1 MGARRAA
8 VVLLLLVLP
17 LGAAACGGGKKSSS
31 TTTTSASSPLDAVRA
46 AAEKTAKAG
55 SMQLAL
61 SAAATGSTT
70 IAVAGAGG
78 FDTTNHQGKLHLH
91 FSTSGISSTLDV
103 VLSGTDLYV
112 TSPLFSLTLPAGKSW
127 IKIDL
132 TKGAKAAGV
141 DLSSLLSQDPT
152 QALDAL
158 ENASTR
164 GRGRHRQARE
174 RRRDPL
180 HGHDQEDE
188 QLDEGRRRLQRLGR
202 PGRVH
207 PPRAHDDRRHLELQ
221 HRSRDRDVH
230 AVRLR
235 AAGDGH
241 RPAGAQTVDSNG
253 SIPGL
258 GG

>member
-8 VVLLLLVLP
+8 VVLLLLALP
-17 LGAAACGGGKKSSS
+17 FGAAACGGGKKSSS

-61 SAAATGSTT
+61 TAAATGSTT

-112 TSPLFSLTLPAGKSW
+112 SSPLFSLALPAGKSW
-127 IKIDL
+127 IKLDL
-132 TKGAKAAGV
+132 TKSAQAAGV

-158 ENASTR
+158 ESASTVVA
-164 GRGRHRQARE
+164 GRHRQARRASSRLTTRPRS
-174 RRRDPL
+174 RRRTA
-180 HGHDQEDE
+180 
-188 QLDEGRRRLQRLGR
+188 RRRPAASTTSGSATTGTSTACARR
-202 PGRVH
+202 SPA
-207 PPRAHDDRRHLELQ
+207 PRA
-221 HRSRDRDVH
+221 
-230 AVRLR
+230 
-235 AAGDGH
+235 
-241 RPAGAQTVDSNG
+241 PA
-253 SIPGL
+253 PEP
-258 GG
+258 